1 MALRNW
7 NSGIRM
13 LWYGMNMPKS
23 SKAKMTFA
31 PRNFHF
37 ESTYPFSEPSSAE
50 SAVAGTTSRTELKKA
65 GASTSKAEPKA
76 SRVGALGSSQSVD
89 RETSVKDFSD
99 VTTMANMGSRKNTA
113 SAMSSTSATTVVGSQ
128 RVTGRGDAPST

>member
-1 MALRNW
+1 MALKNW

-13 LWYGMNMPKS
+13 LWYGMNMPNS
-23 SKAKMTFA
+23 SKAKTRLA

-37 ESTYPFSEPSSAE
+37 ESTYPFKEPSSAE
-50 SAVAGTTSRTELKKA
+50 RIVAGTTRRTELKNA
-65 GASTSKAEPKA
+65 GANTSNAEPKA
-76 SRVGALGSSQSVD
+76 SSVGAFGSSQSVE

-113 SAMSSTSATTVVGSQ
+113 SAMSST
-128 RVTGRGDAPST
+128 